1 MVDLKAG
8 PHPILSLQWSTD
20 NCFLLTS
27 VNDNNYQE
35 LIIWD
40 LPNFRYLTGISS
52 SSENLKWHEA
62 TCSGGE
68 DVRGIWD
75 NHNINEVINVCCHCS
90 PNGKYLVTGDEDGH
104 IRLFSYPCSDPMAAF
119 YMRKQGSTG
128 VVEARFLSDNS
139 SLVTANFDGTLFLWN
154 LYDVL

>member
-1 MVDLKAG
+1 M
-8 PHPILSLQWSTD
+8 ILNLFFDT
-20 NCFLLTS
+20 FLLC
-27 VNDNNYQE
+27 
-35 LIIWD
+35 LGD

-104 IRLFSYPCSDPMAAF
+104 IRLFSYPCSDPMVSEF
-119 YMRKQGSTG
+119 NNKCS
-128 VVEARFLSDNS
+128 
-139 SLVTANFDGTLFLWN
+139 
-154 LYDVL
+154 